1 MASICIQETK
11 ALFLLVALISFG
23 SCPSEAAAGQ
33 INFDDA
39 ADGTIVNTRYPGVT
53 FSNPLSATSNIF
65 ARSGSGFAPS
75 SPNVVSVFGT
85 PVLPTFDARNGAV
98 DATFASPVASVSID
112 ARPVAPI
119 EFLTP
124 LTRRPFLQAFDA
136 AGNLFTT
143 VYYAGALP
151 TTVSGVGPTETLAFT
166 STGNNIARVRFSS
179 QNPGNPPTIPPTYGL
194 FDNLR
199 FDRIFMLSANVVS
212 GGSVSPSPASYVDG
226 TLVTLT
232 AIAQPGWRFSNWSGD
247 ASGTDNPLQVTMSAN
262 KMIVANFVP
271 ALPTPEAEICVYFN
285 RGLPEGMTLFGD
297 AQVVGGRLKLYTV
310 GQPNGFGIA

>member
-23 SCPSEAAAGQ
+23 SCPPEASAGQ

-39 ADGTIVNTRYPGVT
+39 ADGTIVNARYPGVT

-75 SPNVVSVFGT
+75 SPNVVSVFG
-85 PVLPTFDARNGAV
+85 
-98 DATFASPVASVSID
+98 SPVASVSID

-179 QNPGNPPTIPPTYGL
+179 QNPGNPPTIPPT
-194 FDNLR
+194 
-199 FDRIFMLSANVVS
+199 
-212 GGSVSPSPASYVDG
+212 
-226 TLVTLT
+226 
-232 AIAQPGWRFSNWSGD
+232 
-247 ASGTDNPLQVTMSAN
+247 
-262 KMIVANFVP
+262 
-271 ALPTPEAEICVYFN
+271 
-285 RGLPEGMTLFGD
+285 
-297 AQVVGGRLKLYTV
+297 
-310 GQPNGFGIA
+310 